1 MRQHLKRFSR
11 RITVGTVVSLLAL
24 VCGCIS
30 GIESR
35 IAERPELF
43 AAYSA
48 EMQTR
53 LRSGHLRLGDDQDAV
68 WFVYGQPNEKV
79 RRMDETGT
87 AEIWIYK
94 ILGYNQQGLYPSV
107 RPVYRDVGGSLR
119 QSYYIDDT
127 PEYEWQEVRRVEF
140 RNGHVTAVQVTD

>member
-1 MRQHLKRFSR
+1 MCSRIKHLSR
-11 RITVGTVVSLLAL
+11 LLPIGAAAAL
-24 VCGCIS
+24 LLTLCGCVS

-35 IAERPELF
+35 IAERPEIF
-43 AAYSA
+43 SAYSA
-48 EMQTR
+48 EMQAR
-53 LRSGHLRLGDDQDAV
+53 LRSGYLRLGDDQDAV

-79 RRMDETGT
+79 RRMDESGT

-94 ILGYNQQGLYPSV
+94 ILGYSHRLYPAV
-107 RPVYRDVGGSLR
+107 RPVYRDVRGTLR

-140 RNGHVTAVQVTD
+140 RNGHVTAVQVND